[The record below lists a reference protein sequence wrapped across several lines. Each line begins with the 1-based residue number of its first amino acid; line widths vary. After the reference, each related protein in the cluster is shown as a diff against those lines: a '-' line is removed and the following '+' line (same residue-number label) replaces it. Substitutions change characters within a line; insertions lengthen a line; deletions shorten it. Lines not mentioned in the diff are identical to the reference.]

1 MHLVV
6 LTLALD
12 GGWREPSLVH
22 RILWFGAASGGAFSF
37 FFFYFERQTKTTT
50 TRTTC
55 VTVRG
60 KQGQQ

>member
-37 FFFYFERQTKTTT
+37 FFYFERQTTTP
-50 TRTTC
+50 RSATC